1 MNSFRWVAWIWFLP
15 DTSAGQWLLVVS
27 LLGCCT
33 EACCCSFFCM
43 YINST
48 TTVGC
53 DDVFVMCDVLV
64 ILSRHTAEWLANDDD
79 DVFID
84 IHLLVVWSSVCLSVG
99 VTWCVLVDS
108 ASIHTPF
115 TPTSQPPMLSVI
127 NSVLVIIYAMCV
139 CVIKLSVGFKGRLH
153 SPLSIHLYLLLDS
166 MCGGEFHCYHNYY
179 CYYYHSVAIYY
190 SQNAFQVVTWYLT
203 SLPNVT
209 LLSSH

>member
-15 DTSAGQWLLVVS
+15 NTSAGQWLLVVS

-33 EACCCSFFCM
+33 EACCCSFFCT

-53 DDVFVMCDVLV
+53 DNVFVMCDILV

-115 TPTSQPPMLSVI
+115 TPTSRPPMLSVI

-139 CVIKLSVGFKGRLH
+139 CMCYQTVGGFQGSVTLSVSNPFISTPWFYVRWRI
-153 SPLSIHLYLLLDS
+153 P
-166 MCGGEFHCYHNYY
+166 
-179 CYYYHSVAIYY
+179 
-190 SQNAFQVVTWYLT
+190 
-203 SLPNVT
+203 
-209 LLSSH
+209 LLS